1 MKDARRGPQL
11 YQSLRS
17 RWLGS
22 LRFRLVALGLI
33 PLLLAFPL
41 IVAVLVVMGGASFDR
56 LLAANVQGKVDGV
69 RNYFEQISRQA
80 AEHLTQLVTDDRLPS
95 LLEQHTGMTGRS
107 PALNQALS
115 FHASAARYDF
125 LVIADRDGRI
135 IASSIGTQPG
145 TPLPDT
151 YVIQQARTGIT
162 SAAFERWSAHDLG
175 EISPAIADNARIEL
189 KTTLKPGRAHIE
201 NDGLMISFATH
212 FPLSAR
218 YPNAILV
225 GGILINRNAALID
238 HVREIVFPV
247 RAGYGAIPGTTSIF
261 LDNVRIA
268 TNVEL
273 HDGTRAIGTLSSDD
287 VTEEVL
293 HNGRGWAKRA
303 PVLDYWQIAGYEP
316 ILNGEG
322 KRIGMIYAGF
332 PEAPYVR
339 EKWLLLGSVAAIL
352 ALAMLM
358 LTALHLGS
366 AQHLARRLA
375 QISETMRAV
384 RDGDRSVRVTGSN
397 ASDEIVQ
404 LGEHFNG
411 LIETLAHQEDA
422 QRESERIIAA
432 EASRRRALF
441 DHLGDG
447 VVVLQTDGSVFES
460 NRRFAEM
467 LGYTPEEA
475 QRLHLWDWE
484 ARFSRAE
491 LEARLASIGT
501 AVRHFQT
508 VQKRKD
514 GSTYDAEISST
525 RVEWGGNT
533 YVLCLQHDITE
544 RLRMTAEL
552 ERHRDD
558 LESLV
563 NARTVELEAALEE
576 AREANRAKSDF
587 LASMSHEI
595 RTPMNGILGMTE
607 VLLDSQLT
615 KEQHEY
621 LSIVKAS
628 GDTLLTIINDILD
641 FSKIEAG
648 KLVLEEA
655 VFDLDKSIRS
665 VVASHRPSADA
676 KGLRLDLQLDDDLP
690 PAVRGDAVRLGQVIT
705 NLVGNAIKFTR
716 TGSVGVRVS
725 CIERR
730 DDRSVRLAV
739 AVTDTGIGIAP
750 DKQVSVFD
758 AFVQSDSSITRQ
770 FGGTGLGLAISR
782 RLVNQMG
789 GSIHLESKLGEGST
803 FRFDFLAKLPNAAID
818 LDAGTRVSDAAPS
831 PQTPLQ
837 PALDILVVED
847 NPVNQRLTQA
857 ILGKMGHR
865 VAIAANGRQALERI
879 ASHSF
884 DVALMDLQMPDLNG
898 LETASRVRE
907 LEAGTGRHLPIIA
920 LTANAMRGDRER
932 CLEAGMDDYL
942 AKPFTR
948 AELMQKLAQI
958 EKLRKTA
965 ETTAPDDATDA
976 PAAIPA
982 QLLDL

>member
-1 MKDARRGPQL
+1 MKNVSAGSQL
-11 YQSLRS
+11 FESLQS

-56 LLAANVQGKVDGV
+56 QLAANAQGKVDGV
-69 RNYFEQISRQA
+69 RNYFDQISRQA
-80 AEHLTQLVTDDRLPS
+80 TEHLTQLVTDDRLPG
-95 LLEQHTGMTGRS
+95 LLEQHTGMSRQS

-125 LVIADRDGRI
+125 LVIADRDGRV
-135 IASSIGTQPG
+135 IATSIGTQAG
-145 TPLPDT
+145 TPLPET
-151 YVIQQARTGIT
+151 FVVLQARTGIT
-162 SAAFERWSAHDLG
+162 SVAFERWSAHDLG
-175 EISPAIADNARIEL
+175 AISPAIADNARIEL
-189 KTTLKPGRAHIE
+189 KPTPNAARTRVE
-201 NDGLMISFATH
+201 NDGLVISFATH

-261 LDNVRIA
+261 LDNVRVA

-273 HDGTRAIGTLSSDD
+273 HDGTRAIGTLSSNE

-293 HNGRGWAKRA
+293 RNGRGWAKRA

-322 KRIGMIYAGF
+322 QRIGMIYAGF

-339 EKWLLLGSVAAIL
+339 EKWLLLGSVTAIL
-352 ALAMLM
+352 ALAMLL

-366 AQHLARRLA
+366 AQHIIRRLTR
-375 QISETMRAV
+375 ISETMRAV

-397 ASDEIVQ
+397 TSDEIGQ

-411 LIETLAHQEDA
+411 LIETLDRQEA
-422 QRESERIIAA
+422 SQRESERIIAA

-447 VVVLQTDGSVFES
+447 IVVLNVDGSVFES

-467 LGYTPEEA
+467 LGYTQEEA
-475 QRLHLWDWE
+475 QRLHVWDWE
-484 ARFSRAE
+484 SNFSRTE
-491 LEARLASIGT
+491 LEARLASIGS

-514 GSTYDAEISST
+514 GSTYDVEISST
-525 RVEWGGNT
+525 RVEWGGNA

-558 LESLV
+558 LEGLV
-563 NARTVELEAALEE
+563 NARTLELEAALEE
-576 AREANRAKSDF
+576 AKQANRAKSDF

-607 VLLDSQLT
+607 VVLDSPLT
-615 KEQHEY
+615 EEQREY

-628 GDTLLTIINDILD
+628 GDALLTIINDILD

-648 KLVLEEA
+648 RLVLEDA
-655 VFDLDKSIRS
+655 VFDVDKTIRS
-665 VVASHRPSADA
+665 IVARHRASAEA
-676 KGLRLDLQLDDDLP
+676 KGLHLDLQMDDDLP
-690 PAVRGDAVRLGQVIT
+690 PAVLGDAVRLGQVIT
-705 NLVGNAIKFTR
+705 NLLGNAIKFTR
-716 TGSVGVRVS
+716 TGGIHVRVS
-725 CIERR
+725 CIERHL
-730 DDRSVRLAV
+730 DESARLEV

-750 DKQVSVFD
+750 DKQASIFE
-758 AFVQSDSSITRQ
+758 AFVQSDSSITRY

-789 GSIHLESKLGEGST
+789 GTIRLESRLGEGSI
-803 FRFDFLAKLPNAAID
+803 FRFDFLSKLPNTAIA
-818 LDAGTRVSDAAPS
+818 LNTEGHSSDAGSS
-831 PQTPLQ
+831 PETPR

-857 ILGKMGHR
+857 LLGKIGHR
-865 VAIAANGRQALERI
+865 VTIADNGLQALEQI
-879 ASHSF
+879 ASRSF
-884 DVALMDLQMPDLNG
+884 DLALMDLQMPGLNG
-898 LETASRVRE
+898 LETASRIRE
-907 LEAGTGRHLPIIA
+907 LEGGTGRHLPIIA
-920 LTANAMRGDRER
+920 LTANAMLGDRER
-932 CLEAGMDDYL
+932 CLAAGMDDYL

-948 AELMQKLAQI
+948 SELLRKLAQI
-958 EKLRKTA
+958 EIMRKTA
-965 ETTAPDDATDA
+965 ANNAPGDVTDI
-976 PAAIPA
+976 PSAIHA
-982 QLLDL
+982 KQLDL